1 MVRLYLLVGMSG
13 LLSAA
18 IVVAAKV
25 IAKAMVVSAYRFSS
39 ADPATLS
46 LIQGFVGF
54 PALEYFLL
62 VPALLFILLGAYDA
76 AREDRSAGSEGAK
89 AGRTSA
95 R

>member
-1 MVRLYLLVGMSG
+1 MVRVYLLVGVSG
-13 LLSAA
+13 LLCAA
-18 IVVAAKV
+18 LVVAAKV
-25 IAKAMVVSAYRFSS
+25 TAKAMIVSAYRFSS

-46 LIQGFVGF
+46 LLQGFVGY

-76 AREDRSAGSEGAK
+76 AREDRSAGSEGAA
-89 AGRTSA
+89 AGRTWP